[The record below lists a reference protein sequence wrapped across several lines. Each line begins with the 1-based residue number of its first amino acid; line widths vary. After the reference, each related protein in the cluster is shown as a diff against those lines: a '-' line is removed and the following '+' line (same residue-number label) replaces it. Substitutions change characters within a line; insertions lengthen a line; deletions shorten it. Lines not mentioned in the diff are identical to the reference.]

1 MEEVVEYGQRQLIP
15 CRVELASPEIDWEK
29 SWRLAR
35 LPGLGPELTS
45 FIFKLLH
52 QVLPTQERVART
64 SPVVAPTCKSP
75 SCTGGH
81 IEDLQHALIHC
92 CGNNG
97 VGVRLVELAQVLAPG
112 VGVDRLLHLDVVVEE
127 DDEFACVWWLAAGL
141 MAIWNLR
148 KSGKKVEQY
157 LVRAQLEAKINLLRE
172 TKYVKAVSNLDC
184 LLTDM

>member
-1 MEEVVEYGQRQLIP
+1 MEEVEDDQRQLIP

-52 QVLPTQERVART
+52 QVLPSQERVART
-64 SPVVAPTCKSP
+64 SPAATPTCKSP
-75 SCTGGH
+75 SCTGEH
-81 IEDLQHALIHC
+81 IEDLPHALVHC

-97 VGVRLVELAQVLAPG
+97 VGIRLVELAQVLAPG
-112 VGVDRLLHLDVVVEE
+112 VGVDRLLHLDVEVGEE
-127 DDEFACVWWLAAGL
+127 NEFFLVWWLAAGF

-148 KSGKKVEQY
+148 TSGKKVENY

-172 TKYVKAVSNLDC
+172 TKHAKAVSKLDS